1 MCGRPTMKPMMHNKL
16 TRCLLGSFIG
26 LLCATPAAAKI
37 YTCEINGDVVYTSRP
52 SGKCQ
57 SPDLPSIGRYTS
69 SRYDAPE
76 MVVENN
82 EPKAERK
89 PAKTAKAP
97 KKQQAAA
104 PKKAPVIPAPAAQTA
119 AAPKPAAPVKAAS
132 ANNSRRS
139 ILEQELANERKALNE
154 AQKSLAQARAAK
166 GGSIDRN
173 QVSQYESSVLDRQQN
188 IQALQREL
196 GRM

>member
-1 MCGRPTMKPMMHNKL
+1 MKPMMHNTF

-26 LLCATPAAAKI
+26 LLCAAPATAQI

-52 SGKCQ
+52 TGRCHA
-57 SPDLPSIGRYTS
+57 PDLPSIGRYTS

-76 MVVENN
+76 LMADNDA
-82 EPKAERK
+82 PKAERK
-89 PAKTAKAP
+89 SAKAAKAP
-97 KKQQAAA
+97 KKQPAAA
-104 PKKAPVIPAPAAQTA
+104 KKAPVIPAAAAQTA
-119 AAPKPAAPVKAAS
+119 AAPKPTSPLKAPS
-132 ANNSRRS
+132 GNNSRRS
-139 ILEQELANERKALNE
+139 ILEQELANERKALND

-173 QVSQYESSVLDRQQN
+173 QISQYESSVLDRQQN